1 MTARDAH
8 WIGDTPIED
17 ARIEDPLRAELDALP
32 RPLLVLSTAVGRGMF
47 SIGEA
52 LVERAADRGPV
63 DHRPI
68 EEFLPSAGLREDVE
82 RYRTISSRFP
92 VLLNIA
98 YRFPPIYQRKLVRE
112 RHLRSTDL
120 ARLEGFLAQGGYRAV
135 LAVSH
140 RPAFWAGLAKERAGL
155 DLALVGLS
163 GEFGSS
169 LGWRYVPWSAIQCFL
184 SPVPR
189 ADIRFTVPA
198 TVAFREVALPARAE
212 YVRLAATEGDRRAVL
227 VVCGYWGQGR
237 IDRVIAELRAAR
249 PDLELHAVCGENAA
263 MRATIAAA
271 GDARVHAYG
280 VVPSL
285 APLLEGCGSVIS
297 KPGIATILEVH
308 AAQRALFLMRGMPVA
323 EDNNLRH
330 ALTHLGAQRYSLRR
344 FLAWLEQTPGSKQD
358 DPKQEAAPCPASAR

>member
-1 MTARDAH
+1 MKVT
-8 WIGDTPIED
+8 TPDVSGIEG
-17 ARIEDPLRAELDALP
+17 ALQAELDALP

-52 LVERAADRGPV
+52 LVELAGCRGPV
-63 DHRPI
+63 DHRAI
-68 EEFLPSAGLREDVE
+68 EDFLPSAGLREDVE
-82 RYRTISSRFP
+82 RYRAISSRFP

-98 YRFPPIYQRKLVRE
+98 YRFPPLYHRKLLRE
-112 RHLRSTDL
+112 RHLRTTDL
-120 ARLEGFLAQGGYRAV
+120 VQLETFLQQRRYRAV

-140 RPAFWAGLAKERAGL
+140 RAAFWAGLAKERAGL

-169 LGWRYVPWSAIQCFL
+169 LGWRYVPWTAIQRFL

-189 ADIRFTVPA
+189 AEIRFKIPA
-198 TVAFREVALPARAE
+198 AVVFRDVSLPARAE
-212 YVRLAATEGDRRAVL
+212 YVQLAATEGDRSAVL

-237 IDRVIAELRAAR
+237 IDRVLTELHAVR
-249 PDLELHAVCGENAA
+249 PDLELHAVCGENEA

-271 GDARVHAYG
+271 GDPRVHAYG

-285 APLLEGCGSVIS
+285 APLLARCGSVIS

-308 AAQRALFLMRGMPVA
+308 AAQRALFLLRGMPVA
-323 EDNNLRH
+323 EDNNLRY
-330 ALTHLGAQRYSLRR
+330 ALAQLGAHRYSPSNFR
-344 FLAWLEQTPGSKQD
+344 AWLAEPSDSPQK
-358 DPKQEAAPCPASAR
+358 AARCSTSAP

>member
-1 MTARDAH
+1 MTAPDA
-8 WIGDTPIED
+8 PRSED
-17 ARIEDPLRAELDALP
+17 SLQVELDLLP

-52 LVERAADRGPV
+52 LLERAEGRGRV

-68 EEFLPSAGLREDVE
+68 EDFLPSAGLREDVQ

-98 YRFPPIYQRKLVRE
+98 YRFPPIYQRKLLRE
-112 RHLRSTDL
+112 RHLRTTDL
-120 ARLEGFLAQGGYRAV
+120 GRLERCLEGYRAV

-140 RPAFWAGLAKERAGL
+140 RAAFWAGLAKERTGL
-155 DLALVGLS
+155 DVTLVGLS

-169 LGWRYVPWSAIQCFL
+169 LGWRYVPWSALQGFL

-189 ADIRFTVPA
+189 ADIRFEIPA

-212 YVRLAATEGDRRAVL
+212 YVRLAETAGDRRAVL

-237 IDRVIAELRAAR
+237 IDRVLAELRAERA
-249 PDLELHAVCGENAA
+249 DLELHAVCGENAA
-263 MRATIAAA
+263 MRAAIAAA
-271 GDARVHAYG
+271 GDARVHAHG

-285 APLLEGCGSVIS
+285 VPLLARCGSVIS
-297 KPGIATILEVH
+297 KPGIAAILEVH
-308 AAQRALFLMRGMPVA
+308 AARRALFLMRGMPVA
-323 EDNNLRH
+323 EDNNLRY
-330 ALTHLGAQRYSLRR
+330 ALAHGWAQPYSLRR
-344 FLAWLEQTPGSKQD
+344 FLEWLEEAPGSKQD
-358 DPKQEAAPCPASAR
+358 GSRRDDPQPKSAPCPASAR

>member
-1 MTARDAH
+1 MTARNAA
-8 WIGDTPIED
+8 GSE
-17 ARIEDPLRAELDALP
+17 AALRAELDALP

-52 LVERAADRGPV
+52 LVERAAGRGPV

-68 EEFLPSAGLREDVE
+68 EDFLPAAGLREDVE

-98 YRFPPIYQRKLVRE
+98 YRFPPIYQRKLLRE
-112 RHLRSTDL
+112 RHLRVTDL
-120 ARLEGFLAQGGYRAV
+120 GRLEGFLAQGSYRAV

-140 RPAFWAGLAKERAGL
+140 RAAFWAGLAKERAGL
-155 DLALVGLS
+155 DVVLAGLS

-169 LGWRYVPWSAIQCFL
+169 LGWRYVPWSAIERFL

-189 ADIRFTVPA
+189 ADIRFRIPA
-198 TVAFREVALPARAE
+198 SVAFREVALPARAE
-212 YVRLAATEGDRRAVL
+212 YARLAATPGDRSAVL
-227 VVCGYWGQGR
+227 VVCGFWGQGR
-237 IDRVIAELRAAR
+237 IDRVIAELRGAR
-249 PDLELHAVCGENAA
+249 PDLELHAVCGENEA
-263 MRATIAAA
+263 MRAAITAAR
-271 GDARVHAYG
+271 GARVHVHG

-285 APLLEGCGSVIS
+285 APLLERCGSVIS

-308 AAQRALFLMRGMPVA
+308 AARRALFLLRGMPVA

-330 ALTHLGAQRYSLRR
+330 AERHLGARRYSLRQ
-344 FLAWLEQTPGSKQD
+344 FLAWLDETPE
-358 DPKQEAAPCPASAR
+358 PKPEAAPCPASAR